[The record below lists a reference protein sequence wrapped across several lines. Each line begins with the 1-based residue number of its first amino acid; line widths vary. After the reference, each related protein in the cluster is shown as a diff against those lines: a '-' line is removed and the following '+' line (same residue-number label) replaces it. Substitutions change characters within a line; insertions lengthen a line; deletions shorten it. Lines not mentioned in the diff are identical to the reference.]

1 MRKSVVVLPVVVVGL
16 AAAGWYA
23 WSALATPGLPPG
35 LYKANGRIEVEHFD
49 VATKLPGRVSEVR
62 FREGDLVGR
71 DDIVAV
77 FDSADLLAQRAA
89 AKAAVARAEQG
100 IVQASAA
107 VASAKASLALAE
119 VEMTRAAELLDRAVS
134 PQSTLDQRRA
144 QRDVAA
150 AALAAAE
157 ASVGAATAARD
168 AAVAE
173 VALIDVNIADMTLKA
188 PTAGRVEYRLVD
200 PGAVMAAGGKVATLL
215 DLSDVTMTIFLPTR
229 LVGRV
234 RLGADA
240 RIVLD
245 AAPDYVVPAKVTFV
259 SSEAQFTP
267 KTVETADER
276 EKLMYRVKV
285 RIDSALLDTY
295 RDYVK
300 AGLTGD
306 AYVLT
311 DPAAAWPDKLA
322 VRLPSATGVGQ

>member
-1 MRKSVVVLPVVVVGL
+1 MFSTAWLVSTVPVAGRTPEEVSQILTDAYGQILRNPQVEALVATYGASQIYVGGEVRTPGVLPLRGQIN
-16 AAAGWYA
+16 
-23 WSALATPGLPPG
+23 T
-35 LYKANGRIEVEHFD
+35 
-49 VATKLPGRVSEVR
+49 
-62 FREGDLVGR
+62 
-71 DDIVAV
+71 
-77 FDSADLLAQRAA
+77 AQ
-89 AKAAVARAEQG
+89 
-100 IVQASAA
+100 
-107 VASAKASLALAE
+107 
-119 VEMTRAAELLDRAVS
+119 
-134 PQSTLDQRRA
+134 
-144 QRDVAA
+144 
-150 AALAAAE
+150 
-157 ASVGAATAARD
+157 
-168 AAVAE
+168 
-173 VALIDVNIADMTLKA
+173 
-188 PTAGRVEYRLVD
+188 
-200 PGAVMAAGGKVATLL
+200 AVMAAGGKVATLL